1 MDHEDIGKYPEKITK
16 IKPFIDKYKWKGTN
30 YPSEKDDWK
39 KIEKDNLTNALDVL
53 YGKKENIY
61 PVYASKHN

>member
-1 MDHEDIGKYPEKITK
+1 MIG
-16 IKPFIDKYKWKGTN
+16 
-30 YPSEKDDWK
+30 K

-61 PVYASKHN
+61 PVCVSKHN